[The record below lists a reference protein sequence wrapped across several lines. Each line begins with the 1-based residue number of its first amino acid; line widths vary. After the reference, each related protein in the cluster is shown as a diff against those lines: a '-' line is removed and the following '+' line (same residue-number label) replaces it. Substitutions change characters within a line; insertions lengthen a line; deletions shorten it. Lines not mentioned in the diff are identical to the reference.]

1 MSDASF
7 EPARLNESPDLGPL
21 TVKQTAQGLRFTLTA
36 PGQMTLELPP
46 DYEQFLAEKLEP
58 FLSVDKKPQVVMDLR
73 GLLAIS
79 SRQLG
84 LLLALHKTLA
94 DRYQRLPLA
103 GVSEP
108 VRRLLELTRTIQF
121 FELD

>member
-1 MSDASF
+1 MSNASSRPVGPS
-7 EPARLNESPDLGPL
+7 ELPSLGPL
-21 TVKQTAQGLRFTLTA
+21 TMSLAEDGLRFTLTA
-36 PGQMTLELPP
+36 PREMTLELPP

-58 FLSVDKKPQVVMDLR
+58 FLAADPKPQVVMDLQ

-94 DRYQRLPLA
+94 DRYKRLTVT
-103 GVSEP
+103 GVSDP
-108 VRRLLELTRTIQF
+108 VRHLLELTRTAQF